1 MAGKTAS
8 GRRVLI
14 TGASSGIGAAV
25 ALFLADRGYKVWG
38 TTRNLSKVAS
48 LSGRTPEKSNLPRL
62 WM

>member
-48 LSGRTPEKSNLPRL
+48 FPEELQKK
-62 WM
+62 